1 MREININKNEAGKRF
16 DKFLIQYLSNAS
28 ASFIFK
34 MLRKKNITLNGK
46 KATGKEILS
55 TGDEIKIFFTDETM
69 EKFTKKID
77 ADEFIK
83 AFNKF
88 GNIEI
93 VYEDSNIA
101 LLNKPE
107 GLLSQ
112 KAEQSDLSINEW
124 FIGYLISTKQI
135 IDVKSL
141 SIFKPS
147 VCNRLDR
154 NTSGILI
161 CAKTLPATQ
170 FMAQLLKS
178 RNIHKFYLTIA
189 NGIIKEAGDYSAF
202 VLDEK
207 DQNKVTVTTKQSSE
221 KSHKIE
227 TAVRPLSTNE
237 NRNITLLEVELLT
250 GKTHQIRAHLSFLG
264 HPLIGD
270 YKYGQKNINDYYKE
284 KNKIESHL
292 LHSYKLVFPTEIEG
306 DFAYLSG
313 KEFSCPVPDNMEKV
327 INEYFK
333 Y

>member
-28 ASFIFK
+28 AGFIFK

-55 TGDEIKIFFTDETM
+55 NGDQIKIFFTDETM
-69 EKFTKKID
+69 DKFTKAID
-77 ADEFIK
+77 SDEFIK

-93 VYEDSNIA
+93 IYEDNNIV

-107 GLLSQ
+107 GILSQ
-112 KAEQSDLSINEW
+112 KAEQNDLSINEW
-124 FIGYLISTKQI
+124 FIGYLISSKQI
-135 IDVKSL
+135 SDVKSL

-178 RNIHKFYLTIA
+178 RNIHKFYLTIV
-189 NGIIKEAGDYSAF
+189 NGIIKEAGDYTAF

-207 DQNKVTVTTKQSSE
+207 NENKVTVCLTQSNE

-227 TAVRPLSTNE
+227 TAFKPLSINE
-237 NRNITLLEVELLT
+237 DSNITLLEVELLT

-270 YKYGQKNINDYYKE
+270 YKYGKKEINDFYKE
-284 KNKIESHL
+284 KYKIENQL

-306 DFAYLSG
+306 DFSYLSG
-313 KEFSCPVPDNMEKV
+313 KEFTCPVPGNMKLV
-327 INEYFK
+327 INEFFEN
-333 Y
+333 